1 MSREKLN
8 ILHLHLQK
16 THEHRTRES
25 INCKKLRNISFFFGY
40 KQLIKQPTRV
50 TTEGCTLTVIILSN
64 NKSAVSSTNIFPL
77 SLSNHDTIV
86 LAK

>member
-1 MSREKLN
+1 MNTELEKVLTVKN
-8 ILHLHLQK
+8 WEI
-16 THEHRTRES
+16 
-25 INCKKLRNISFFFGY
+25 

-50 TTEGCTLTVIILSN
+50 TTEGCTLTDIILSN